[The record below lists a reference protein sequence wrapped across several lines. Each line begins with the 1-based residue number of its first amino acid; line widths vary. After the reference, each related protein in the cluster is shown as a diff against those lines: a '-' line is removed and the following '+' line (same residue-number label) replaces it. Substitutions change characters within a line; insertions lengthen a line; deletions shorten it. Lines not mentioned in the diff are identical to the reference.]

1 MEPKSK
7 YAPVV
12 VLVGHTLLLR
22 SIRLNVDDVTNAE
35 VGKVGRQ
42 LDGAMFYEHRL
53 RSRETRNARSKVRTL
68 EAPLEHVA
76 RTRAVTEGVRHLED
90 W

>member
-1 MEPKSK
+1 M
-7 YAPVV
+7 V
-12 VLVGHTLLLR
+12 VLVGHALLLR
-22 SIRLNVDDVTNAE
+22 SIRLDIDDVTNAE

>member
-1 MEPKSK
+1 MGPKSK

-22 SIRLNVDDVTNAE
+22 SIRLNVDDVTNTE
-35 VGKVGRQ
+35 VGEVRRK
-42 LDGAMFYEHRL
+42 LDGAVLYGACLSGWR
-53 RSRETRNARSKVRTL
+53 RDIRSKVRTL
-68 EAPLEHVA
+68 EPPLEHVA

-90 W
+90 

>member
-1 MEPKSK
+1 M
-7 YAPVV
+7 V
-12 VLVGHTLLLR
+12 VLVGHALLLR
-22 SIRLNVDDVTNAE
+22 SVRLDVDNVTHTEGGE
-35 VGKVGRQ
+35 VRRQ

-53 RSRETRNARSKVRTL
+53 RSREIRNARSKVRTL